1 VKFNTVIYS
10 LLAAV
15 FITAVLLALNWDRL
29 VNLGADGNSPEKTAA
44 PTPPLATTDAQK
56 KPSAIDQ
63 LLAPNSQL
71 STEIPDAEA
80 PTVEPEELQSLE
92 EALNDFYSSED
103 GQDRE
108 MALMDVGEY
117 ADPKAKEAILYALN
131 DPEDVVR
138 EQAVSQID
146 GWGDEKERQE
156 MLLTALNNDK
166 PDIVVLALEA
176 IAEVDDPSLLQKI
189 RELSQ
194 DKNEE
199 VSEAAKAA
207 LEMSD
212 TE

>member
-1 VKFNTVIYS
+1 
-10 LLAAV
+10 
-15 FITAVLLALNWDRL
+15 
-29 VNLGADGNSPEKTAA
+29 
-44 PTPPLATTDAQK
+44 
-56 KPSAIDQ
+56 
-63 LLAPNSQL
+63 
-71 STEIPDAEA
+71 
-80 PTVEPEELQSLE
+80 
-92 EALNDFYSSED
+92 
-103 GQDRE
+103 
-108 MALMDVGEY
+108 MDVGEY

-207 LEMSD
+207 LEMSG

>member
-1 VKFNTVIYS
+1 M
-10 LLAAV
+10 
-15 FITAVLLALNWDRL
+15 
-29 VNLGADGNSPEKTAA
+29 NLGADGNSPEKTAA
-44 PTPPLATTDAQK
+44 PTPPLATADAQK
-56 KPSAIDQ
+56 NPSTIDQ

-71 STEIPDAEA
+71 STETPDADA

-166 PDIVVLALEA
+166 PEIVVLALEA
-176 IAEVDDPSLLQKI
+176 IAEADDAALLLKI